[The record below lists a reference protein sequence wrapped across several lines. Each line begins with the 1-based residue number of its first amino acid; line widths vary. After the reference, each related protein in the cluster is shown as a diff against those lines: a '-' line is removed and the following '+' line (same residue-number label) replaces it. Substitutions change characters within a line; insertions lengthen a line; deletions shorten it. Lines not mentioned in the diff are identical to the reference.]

1 MRNHQELPAFCCLRD
16 FTLAVHEATRR
27 LPATEAGGL
36 ALRLRATLLSA
47 AGAVVRGSGLPD
59 RRFAGELAHAACRL
73 REAAYYLDVAQ
84 RLGYV
89 DLGTAAELLSQ
100 QSKALLEVE
109 LLGRSLV
116 QAEYAGH
123 LVLGSGRAVAEGT

>member
-1 MRNHQELPAFCCLRD
+1 MRNHHDLTAFHCLRD
-16 FTLAVHEATRR
+16 LTLAVHDATQR

-73 REAAYYLDVAQ
+73 REASYYLDMAQ

-100 QSKALLEVE
+100 QSRALLEVE
-109 LLGRSLV
+109 VLGRSLV
-116 QAEYAGH
+116 QEESGSN
-123 LVLGSGRAVAEGT
+123 LVLGGGRA